1 MGRRSRREVRATPA
15 AATPAPG
22 RGWRVSLALFALA
35 FAVRLLYWQAT
46 PDRSWP
52 YSVAFKGDAPV
63 WLQYAQALQRGLPVD
78 LDLPI
83 HPPGAGYL
91 TAALWNGTV
100 AGVGFVRFAW
110 VAMGAL
116 VVLAFHRA
124 LLRTFP
130 ARVAAGAAGYAAV
143 ATGLVV
149 LSSSINNETP
159 YLLLVAA
166 AFAVLGGVGPPGS
179 RVRLALWGLLNGLAC
194 LVRVEHALFF
204 ALWLA
209 LLAWRGRAEAR
220 RTGASL
226 GLAVFVC
233 ALALA
238 PWHLH
243 AWASLARFQDHPV
256 PPGPEDAALAA
267 MEASLAPLAWDEGAQ
282 AALERMP
289 RFARRQNGL
298 FVAATVAHR
307 GGTAVRAEDF
317 AVLEDAFGY
326 VPRPLARRPF
336 VSIYGPLNFALA
348 NDPAAT
354 GGFSAAPLERMPPL
368 RPSPDRFP
376 PALVGAPPT
385 QLAFVYPPHLRLVND
400 GYRIGLAHIA
410 EDPARFGRLA
420 ARKLAI
426 FWSGAASGVTGYGV
440 PAGATGPRR
449 AVDMVA
455 PDGWAAV
462 VFAIALVGACAW
474 GAWLA
479 RGQAAAVPWLLFLG
493 SKVAVTIAFFGYARQ
508 GAAVIPVVAL
518 LLALAFERATRAWP
532 PARTRN
538 ALLAAAGICL
548 ALETVRFVAPPALA
562 IDGRPVER
570 GDPFPMAEQRDRRI
584 DAR

>member
-1 MGRRSRREVRATPA
+1 MRAAPPS
-15 AATPAPG
+15 ATPAPDG
-22 RGWRVSLALFALA
+22 GWRVSLALFALA
-35 FAVRLLYWQAT
+35 LAVRLLYWQAT
-46 PDRSWP
+46 PDRTWP

-63 WLQYAQALQRGLPVD
+63 WLQYAQDLQRGLPVD

-91 TAALWNGTV
+91 TAALWNGTA

-116 VVLAFHRA
+116 VVLALHRA

-130 ARVAAGAAGYAAV
+130 ATVAAAAAGYAAV

-166 AFAVLGGVGPPGS
+166 SFAVLCGVDLPAG
-179 RVRLALWGLLNGLAC
+179 RLRPALWGLLNGLAC
-194 LVRVEHALFF
+194 LVRVEHALFL

-209 LLAWRGRAEAR
+209 WLGWRGRAEPR
-220 RTGASL
+220 RTALSL
-226 GLAVFVC
+226 AFAAGVC
-233 ALALA
+233 LLALA

-243 AWASLARFQDHPV
+243 AWSSLARFQDQPV
-256 PPGPEDAALAA
+256 PPGPEDAGLRGLEAA
-267 MEASLAPLAWDEGAQ
+267 LAPLAWDAGAS
-282 AALERMP
+282 AELLRVPA
-289 RFARRQNGL
+289 FARRTSGL

-307 GGTAVRAEDF
+307 GGSVVRAEDF
-317 AVLEDAFGY
+317 AVLQDAYGY
-326 VPRPLARRPF
+326 VPRPLPRHPF

-348 NDPAAT
+348 NDPSAT
-354 GGFSAAPLERMPPL
+354 GGFSTAPLDAMPPL

-376 PALVGAPPT
+376 PALVGPPPRE
-385 QLAFVYPPHLRLVND
+385 LSFVYPPHLRLVNE
-400 GYRIGLAHIA
+400 GYRVGLAHIA
-410 EDPARFGRLA
+410 ADPARFGSLA

-426 FWSGAASGVTGYGV
+426 FWSGAASGLTGYGV
-440 PAGATGPRR
+440 PAGAAGIRR

-455 PDGWAAV
+455 PDGWPAA
-462 VFAIALVGACAW
+462 VFAIALLAVCVW
-474 GAWLA
+474 GALLA
-479 RGQAAAVPWLLFLG
+479 RGRAAIVPWLLFLA
-493 SKVAVTIAFFGYARQ
+493 SKLAVTIAFFGYARQ
-508 GAAVIPVVAL
+508 GAAVVPVVAL
-518 LLALAFERATRAWP
+518 LVALAFLRATRAWP

-538 ALLAAAGICL
+538 ALAAAAAACL
-548 ALETVRFVAPPALA
+548 LLEGARFLFPPSLS
-562 IDGRPVER
+562 IDGRPVTR